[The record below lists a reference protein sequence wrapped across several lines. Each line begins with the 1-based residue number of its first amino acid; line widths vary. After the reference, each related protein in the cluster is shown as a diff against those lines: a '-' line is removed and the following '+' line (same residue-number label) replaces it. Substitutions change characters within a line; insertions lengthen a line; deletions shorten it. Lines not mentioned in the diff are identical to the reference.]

1 MENFF
6 HAVENAAWRG
16 ARGVVG
22 CAAFNF
28 QKRTE
33 PNVAKEQK
41 IESAERGHALGDI
54 RNIGIVAHIDA
65 GKTTTTERMLFYT
78 GKVHKMGEVHD
89 CTATMDWMAQEQER
103 GITITSA
110 ATTCFWKGKQIN
122 IIDTPGHVDF
132 TAEVERS
139 LRVLDGAVGVFC
151 AVGGVQPQSETV
163 WRQANKYKVPRIA
176 FVNKMDRTGAHFAR
190 VVGEMRARLG
200 AAAVPVQIPWGS
212 EENFKGVVDLVRM
225 KALTFDEVELG
236 AKVMERE
243 IPAEIEAEALAAR
256 EALLEAVA
264 ETDEALLNAYLDE
277 GDLGEAELKAGLRR
291 ATAANRIVPVL
302 CGTSL
307 RNKGVQPLLD
317 AVADYLPSPLEVSA
331 VKGRHPKTEEEM
343 ERATGDFEPLCA
355 LAFKVATDPFVGK
368 LIFMRVYSGELKKGA
383 NVWNPRTQK
392 RERAMRLIRLHAN
405 QREEIDV
412 LYSGEIGAIAGIK
425 GVSTGDTLCAEQKPI
440 VLERITFPE
449 PVVSMA
455 IEPKTQADKDKMN
468 AALQDLSDEDPTFR
482 VGKDPE
488 TGQTIIQGM
497 GELHLEIL
505 RDRMLREFKVMA
517 NAGRPMVAYRE
528 TILGEGRAEFAFD
541 RELGG
546 KRHFAVVGVLL
557 KKNERGSGNSVD
569 FQLPSDSIPHDF
581 RSVVEEGI
589 RDGLSTGV
597 LGGFPLVDVRVSVVS
612 GQWHPVDS
620 SEIAFRSAASMSLR
634 EAAQAARPALLE
646 PIMAL
651 EIVAPEEHLGDVLG
665 DLNARRGQVKDVAQ
679 RDGTR
684 VVEASVP
691 LAELFGYAT
700 TLRSLTRGRAGYAM
714 EPTRFDVVPESLSR
728 ELMNR

>member
-1 MENFF
+1 M
-6 HAVENAAWRG
+6 
-16 ARGVVG
+16 
-22 CAAFNF
+22 
-28 QKRTE
+28 
-33 PNVAKEQK
+33 AKEVK
-41 IESAERGHALGDI
+41 IEAAERGHALATI

-65 GKTTTTERMLFYT
+65 GKTTTTERMLYYT
-78 GKVHKMGEVHD
+78 GRVHKMGEVHD
-89 CTATMDWMAQEQER
+89 GNTVMDWMPQEQER

-110 ATTCFWKGKQIN
+110 ATTCFWRDHQIN

-176 FVNKMDRTGAHFAR
+176 FVNKMDRTGADFER
-190 VVGEMRARLG
+190 TVKQMRERLRTL
-200 AAAVPVQIPWGS
+200 AVPIQIPWGR
-212 EENFKGVVDLVRM
+212 EENFKGMVDLIRM
-225 KALTFDEVELG
+225 RLLTFDEASLG
-236 AKVMERE
+236 AKMVAGD
-243 IPAEIEAEALAAR
+243 IPEELAAAAKKAR

-264 ETDEALLNAYLDE
+264 ESDEALLNAYLDE
-277 GDLGEAELKAGLRR
+277 GDLSVEALQAGIRKATVNGIL
-291 ATAANRIVPVL
+291 VPVL

-307 RNKGVQPLLD
+307 HNQGVQPLLD
-317 AVADYLPSPLEVSA
+317 AVVDFLPSPVDVPA
-331 VKGRHPKTEEEM
+331 VKGRHPKTDEEV
-343 ERATGDFEPLCA
+343 ERTTGDFEPLCA

-368 LIFMRVYSGELKKGA
+368 LIFMRVYSGELRKGA

-392 RERAMRLIRLHAN
+392 RERVLRLIRLHAN
-405 QREEIDV
+405 QREEIEA
-412 LYSGEIGAIAGIK
+412 LFSGEIGAIAGIK
-425 GVSTGDTLCAEQKPI
+425 GVGTGDTLCAEQKPI
-440 VLERITFPE
+440 VLERIVFPE
-449 PVVSMA
+449 PVVAMA
-455 IEPKTQADKDKMN
+455 IEPKTQADKEKMQ
-468 AALQDLSDEDPTFR
+468 AALADLADEDPTFR
-482 VGKDPE
+482 VGQNPE

-505 RDRMLREFKVMA
+505 RDRMLREFKVQA

-528 TILGEGRAEFAFD
+528 TITADGAAEYVFD

-546 KRHFAVVGVLL
+546 KRHFAMVGLRL
-557 KKNERGSGNSVD
+557 EKNERGAGNSVD
-569 FQLPSDSIPHDF
+569 FKISSDLMPHDF

-597 LGGFPLVDVRVSVVS
+597 LGNFPTVDVRVTVVN

-620 SEIAFRSAASMSLR
+620 SEIAFRSAASMALR
-634 EAAQAARPALLE
+634 EAAQTARPALLE

-665 DLNARRGQVKDVAQ
+665 DLNVRRGQVKDVAQ

-684 VVEASVP
+684 VIEASVP

-700 TLRSLTRGRAGYAM
+700 TLRSLTRGRAGYTM
-714 EPTRFDVVPESLSR
+714 EPTRFDVVPDSLCQ

>member
-1 MENFF
+1 M
-6 HAVENAAWRG
+6 
-16 ARGVVG
+16 VG
-22 CAAFNF
+22 CGAFPY
-28 QKRTE
+28 KETGI
-33 PNVAKEQK
+33 NVAKEVK
-41 IESAERGHALGDI
+41 IEAAERGHALATI

-65 GKTTTTERMLFYT
+65 GKTTTTERMLYYT

-89 CTATMDWMAQEQER
+89 GNTVMDWMVQEQER

-110 ATTCFWKGKQIN
+110 ATTCFWRDHQIN

-132 TAEVERS
+132 TAEVERA

-163 WRQANKYKVPRIA
+163 WRQANKYGVPRIA
-176 FVNKMDRTGAHFAR
+176 FVNKMDRTGADFERTVAQ
-190 VVGEMRARLG
+190 MRERLR
-200 AAAVPVQIPWGS
+200 APAMPIQIPWGR
-212 EENFKGVVDLVRM
+212 EDQFKGLVDLICM
-225 KALTFDEVELG
+225 KMRTFDEASLG
-236 AKVMERE
+236 TKMGTAE
-243 IPAEIEAEALAAR
+243 IPDEMQAAARKAR
-256 EALLEAVA
+256 EALLEVVA
-264 ETDEALLNAYLDE
+264 ESDEALLNAYLDE
-277 GDLGEAELKAGLRR
+277 GDLSEEALRAGIRQ
-291 ATAANRIVPVL
+291 ATVAGKLVPVL

-307 RNKGVQPLLD
+307 HNQGIQPLLD
-317 AVADYLPSPLEVSA
+317 EVVDFLPSPVDVPP
-331 VKGRHPKTEEEM
+331 VKGRHPKTDEEM
-343 ERATGDFEPLCA
+343 ERTTGDFEPLCS

-383 NVWNPRTQK
+383 NVYNPRTQK
-392 RERAMRLIRLHAN
+392 RDRVMRLIRLHAN
-405 QREEIDV
+405 QREEVDA
-412 LYSGEIGAIAGIK
+412 LFSGEIGAIAGIK
-425 GVSTGDTLCAEQKPI
+425 GVGTGDTLCTEQKPI
-440 VLERITFPE
+440 VLERIHFPE

-455 IEPKTQADKDKMN
+455 IEPRTQADKEKMQ
-468 AALQDLSDEDPTFR
+468 AALQDLADEDPTFR
-482 VGKDPE
+482 VGQNLE

-505 RDRMLREFKVMA
+505 RDRMLREYKVQA

-528 TILGEGRAEFAFD
+528 TITQAGRAEFTFD

-546 KRHFAVVGVLL
+546 HRHFAMVGVALE
-557 KKNERGSGNSVD
+557 KNERGSGNIVD
-569 FQLPSDSIPHDF
+569 FRCSSDLMPHDF

-589 RDGLSTGV
+589 HDGLSTGV
-597 LGGFPLVDVRVSVVS
+597 LGNFPLVDIRVTVVN

-620 SEIAFRSAASMSLR
+620 TEVAFRSAASMSLR
-634 EAAQAARPALLE
+634 EAVRSSRPALLE

-665 DLNARRGQVKDVAQ
+665 DLSMRRGQVKDVAQ

-684 VVEASVP
+684 VIEASVP

-700 TLRSLTRGRAGYAM
+700 TLRSLTRGRAGYSM
-714 EPTRFDVVPESLSR
+714 EPARFDVVPENLSQ

>member
-1 MENFF
+1 M
-6 HAVENAAWRG
+6 
-16 ARGVVG
+16 
-22 CAAFNF
+22 
-28 QKRTE
+28 
-33 PNVAKEQK
+33 AKEVK
-41 IESAERGHALGDI
+41 IEATGRGHALAAI

-65 GKTTTTERMLFYT
+65 GKTTTTERILYYT

-89 CTATMDWMAQEQER
+89 GNTVMDWMVQEQER

-110 ATTCFWKGKQIN
+110 ATTCFWKDRQIN
-122 IIDTPGHVDF
+122 VIDTPGHVDF

-163 WRQANKYKVPRIA
+163 WRQANKYRVPRLA
-176 FVNKMDRTGAHFAR
+176 FVNKMDRTGASFER
-190 VVGEMRARLG
+190 VVSELRTKLQAR
-200 AAAVPVQIPWGS
+200 AVPLQIPWGR
-212 EENFKGVVDLVRM
+212 EENFRGAVDLVRM
-225 KALTFDEVELG
+225 KALTFDEDALG
-236 AKVMERE
+236 AKVRE
-243 IPAEIEAEALAAR
+243 QDVPAELAEAAQQAR
-256 EALLEAVA
+256 EQLLEAVA
-264 ETDEALLNAYLDE
+264 ESDEALLNAYLDE
-277 GDLGEAELKAGLRR
+277 GDLSCEALRGGIRQATIAGQ
-291 ATAANRIVPVL
+291 IVPVL

-307 RNKGVQPLLD
+307 RNKGIQPLLD
-317 AVADYLPSPLEVSA
+317 AVVDYLPSPLDVPA
-331 VKGRHPKTEEEM
+331 VQGRHPKTDEAL

-368 LIFMRVYSGELKKGA
+368 LIFMRVYSGELRKGA

-392 RERAMRLIRLHAN
+392 RERVLRLIRLHAN
-405 QREEIDV
+405 QREEIEA
-412 LYSGEIGAIAGIK
+412 LFSGEIGAIAGIK
-425 GVSTGDTLCAEQKPI
+425 GVGTGDTLCAEQKPI

-449 PVVSMA
+449 PVVAMA
-455 IEPKTQADKDKMN
+455 IEPKTQADKEKMQ
-468 AALQDLSDEDPTFR
+468 AALADLADEDPTFR
-482 VGKDPE
+482 VGQNPE

-505 RDRMLREFKVMA
+505 RDRMLREYKVQA

-528 TILGEGRAEFAFD
+528 TITADGAAEFTFD

-546 KRHFAVVGVLL
+546 KRHFAMVGLRL
-557 KKNERGSGNSVD
+557 EKNERGAGNSVD
-569 FQLPSDSIPHDF
+569 FKISSDLMPHDF

-597 LGGFPLVDVRVSVVS
+597 LGNFPTVDVRVSVVN

-620 SEIAFRSAASMSLR
+620 SEIAFRSAASMALR
-634 EAAQAARPALLE
+634 EAAQTARPALLE

-665 DLNARRGQVKDVAQ
+665 DLNMRRGQVKDVAQ
-679 RDGTR
+679 RDGVR
-684 VVEASVP
+684 VVEATVP

-700 TLRSLTRGRAGYAM
+700 TLRSLTRGRAGYTM
-714 EPTRFDVVPESLSR
+714 EPTRFDVVPESLCR
-728 ELMNR
+728 ELTNR

>member
-1 MENFF
+1 M
-6 HAVENAAWRG
+6 
-16 ARGVVG
+16 
-22 CAAFNF
+22 
-28 QKRTE
+28 
-33 PNVAKEQK
+33 AKEVK
-41 IESAERGHALGDI
+41 IEAAGRGHALAAI

-89 CTATMDWMAQEQER
+89 GNTVMDWMVQEQER

-110 ATTCFWKGKQIN
+110 ATTCFWKDRQIN

-163 WRQANKYKVPRIA
+163 WRQANKYRVPRIA
-176 FVNKMDRTGAHFAR
+176 FINKMDRTGASFER
-190 VVGEMRARLG
+190 VVDEMRAKLK
-200 AAAVPVQIPWGS
+200 ALAVPVQIPWGR
-212 EENFKGVVDLVRM
+212 EENFKGLVDLVRM
-225 KALTFDEVELG
+225 KALTFDEDVLG
-236 AKVMERE
+236 SKVSVRE
-243 IPAEIEAEALAAR
+243 VPAELAEAARNAR

-277 GDLGEAELKAGLRR
+277 GDLSEEALKAGIRR
-291 ATAANRIVPVL
+291 ATVAGKMVPVL

-307 RNKGVQPLLD
+307 RNKGIQPLLD
-317 AVADYLPSPLEVSA
+317 AVAEYLPSPLDVPP
-331 VKGRHPKTEEEM
+331 VKGRHPKTEEEL
-343 ERATGDFEPLCA
+343 ERTTGDFEPLCA

-368 LIFMRVYSGELKKGA
+368 LIFMRVYSGELRKGA

-392 RERAMRLIRLHAN
+392 RERIMRLIRLHAN
-405 QREEIDV
+405 QREEIDA
-412 LYSGEIGAIAGIK
+412 LFSGEIGAIAGIK
-425 GVSTGDTLCAEQKPI
+425 GVGTGDTLCAEQKPI
-440 VLERITFPE
+440 VLERIVFPE

-455 IEPKTQADKDKMN
+455 IEPKTQADKEKMQD
-468 AALQDLSDEDPTFR
+468 ALSDLADEDPTFR
-482 VGKDPE
+482 VGQNAE

-505 RDRMLREFKVMA
+505 RDRMLREFKVQA

-528 TILGEGRAEFAFD
+528 TITETGRAEFTFD

-546 KRHFAVVGVLL
+546 KRHFAMVGLRL
-557 KKNERGSGNSVD
+557 EKNGRGAGNSVD
-569 FQLPSDSIPHDF
+569 FQIPSDLIPHDF

-597 LGGFPLVDVRVSVVS
+597 LGNFPLVDVRVTVVN

-634 EAAQAARPALLE
+634 EAAETARPALLE

-651 EIVAPEEHLGDVLG
+651 EIVTPEEHLGDVLG
-665 DLNARRGQVKDVAQ
+665 DLNVRRGQVKDVAQ
-679 RDGTR
+679 RDGIR
-684 VVEASVP
+684 VIEATVP

-700 TLRSLTRGRAGYAM
+700 TLRSLTRGRAGYTM
-714 EPTRFDVVPESLSR
+714 EPTRFDVVPESLCQ

>member
-1 MENFF
+1 
-6 HAVENAAWRG
+6 
-16 ARGVVG
+16 
-22 CAAFNF
+22 
-28 QKRTE
+28 
-33 PNVAKEQK
+33 VAKETN
-41 IESAERGHALGDI
+41 IEAAGRGHALAAI

-78 GKVHKMGEVHD
+78 GKVHKMGEVHEG
-89 CTATMDWMAQEQER
+89 TAVMDWMAQEQER

-110 ATTCFWKGKQIN
+110 ATTCFWKDRQIN

-163 WRQANKYKVPRIA
+163 WRQANKYRVPRMA
-176 FVNKMDRTGAHFAR
+176 FINKMDRTGAHFMR
-190 VVGEMRARLG
+190 VVKELREKLHAP
-200 AAAVPVQIPWGS
+200 AVPVQIPWGR
-212 EENFKGVVDLVRM
+212 EENFKGVADLVRM
-225 KALTFDEVELG
+225 KLLTFDEGSLG
-236 AKVMERE
+236 AKVTVQDLPEE
-243 IPAEIEAEALAAR
+243 LEAEAKAAR
-256 EALLEAVA
+256 ETLLEAVA

-277 GDLGEAELKAGLRR
+277 GDLGEAELTGGIRR
-291 ATAANRIVPVL
+291 ATVTNRLVPVL

-307 RNKGVQPLLD
+307 RNKGIQPLLD
-317 AVADYLPSPLEVSA
+317 AVADYLPSPLDVPA
-331 VKGRHPKTEEEM
+331 VTGRHPKTDEKVSRE
-343 ERATGDFEPLCA
+343 TSDFAPLCA
-355 LAFKVATDPFVGK
+355 LAFKVATDPFVGR
-368 LIFMRVYSGELKKGA
+368 LVFMRVYSGELKKGA
-383 NVWNPRTQK
+383 NVWNPRTGK
-392 RERAMRLIRLHAN
+392 RERVMRLIRLHAN
-405 QREEIDV
+405 QREEV
-412 LYSGEIGAIAGIK
+412 ETLYAGEIGAIAGIK
-425 GVSTGDTLCAEQKPI
+425 GVGTGDTLCAEQKPI
-440 VLERITFPE
+440 ALERIVFPE

-468 AALQDLSDEDPTFR
+468 AALADLAEEDPTFR
-482 VGKDPE
+482 TAKDPE

-505 RDRMLREFKVMA
+505 RDRMLREFKVGA

-528 TILGEGRAEFAFD
+528 TIREAARADFTFD

-546 KRHFAVVGVLL
+546 KRHFAVVGIALE
-557 KKNERGSGNSVD
+557 KNERGNGNSVD
-569 FQLPSDSIPHDF
+569 FQISSDLIPHDF

-589 RDGLSTGV
+589 HDGLSTGV
-597 LGGFPLVDVRVSVVS
+597 LGNFPLVDVRVSVVN

-634 EAAQAARPALLE
+634 EAARSARPVLLE

-651 EIVAPEEHLGDVLG
+651 EIVTPEEHLGDVLG
-665 DLNARRGQVKDVAQ
+665 DLNMRRGQVKDVAQ

-684 VVEASVP
+684 VIEASVP

-700 TLRSLTRGRAGYAM
+700 TLRSLTRGRAGYTM
-714 EPTRFDVVPESLSR
+714 EPTRFDVVPDNLGQ

>member
-1 MENFF
+1 
-6 HAVENAAWRG
+6 
-16 ARGVVG
+16 
-22 CAAFNF
+22 
-28 QKRTE
+28 
-33 PNVAKEQK
+33 VAKEVK
-41 IESAERGHALGDI
+41 IEATGRGHALAAI

-65 GKTTTTERMLFYT
+65 GKTTTTERILFYT

-89 CTATMDWMAQEQER
+89 GNTVMDWMVQEQER

-110 ATTCFWKGKQIN
+110 ATTCFWKDRQIN

-163 WRQANKYKVPRIA
+163 WRQANKYGVPRIA
-176 FVNKMDRTGAHFAR
+176 FVNKMDRTGASFER
-190 VVGEMRARLG
+190 VVAELRTKLQAR
-200 AAAVPVQIPWGS
+200 AVPLQIPWGR
-212 EENFKGVVDLVRM
+212 EENFKGLVDLVRM
-225 KALTFDEVELG
+225 RALTFDEDALG
-236 AKVMERE
+236 AKVQEQDV
-243 IPAEIEAEALAAR
+243 PAELAEAAQQAR
-256 EALLEAVA
+256 EQLLEAVA
-264 ETDEALLNAYLDE
+264 ESDEALLNAYLDE
-277 GDLGEAELKAGLRR
+277 GDLSVEALQSGIRKATVAGQ
-291 ATAANRIVPVL
+291 IVPVL

-307 RNKGVQPLLD
+307 RNKGIQPLLD
-317 AVADYLPSPLEVSA
+317 AVVDYLPSPLDVPA
-331 VKGRHPKTEEEM
+331 VQGRHPKTDEAL
-343 ERATGDFEPLCA
+343 ERTTGDFEPLCA

-368 LIFMRVYSGELKKGA
+368 LIFMRVYSGELRKGA

-392 RERAMRLIRLHAN
+392 RERILRLIRLHAN
-405 QREEIDV
+405 QREEIEA
-412 LYSGEIGAIAGIK
+412 LFSGEIGAIAGIK
-425 GVSTGDTLCAEQKPI
+425 GVGTGDTLCAEQKPI
-440 VLERITFPE
+440 VLERIVFPE

-455 IEPKTQADKDKMN
+455 IEPKTQADKEKMQ
-468 AALQDLSDEDPTFR
+468 AALADLADEDPTFR
-482 VGKDPE
+482 VGQNPE

-505 RDRMLREFKVMA
+505 RDRMLREFKVQA

-528 TILGEGRAEFAFD
+528 TITADGAAEFTFD

-546 KRHFAVVGVLL
+546 KRHFAMVGLRL
-557 KKNERGSGNSVD
+557 EKNERGSGNSVD
-569 FQLPSDSIPHDF
+569 FKISSDLMPHDF

-597 LGGFPLVDVRVSVVS
+597 LGNFPTVDVRVSVVN

-620 SEIAFRSAASMSLR
+620 SEIAFRSAASMALR
-634 EAAQAARPALLE
+634 EAAQTARPALLE

-665 DLNARRGQVKDVAQ
+665 DLNVRRGQVKDVAQ
-679 RDGTR
+679 RDGVR
-684 VVEASVP
+684 VVEATVP

-700 TLRSLTRGRAGYAM
+700 TLRSLTRGRAGYTM
-714 EPTRFDVVPESLSR
+714 EPTRFDVVPESLCR